1 MLLRK
6 TQKENRER
14 ETAVMSYR
22 QLKALSGTLS
32 SDLMERV
39 ALNIYDFLLLF
50 PSYFNYFKIIIGPF
64 IFMVKVDIPL
74 LFQIKTT

>member
-14 ETAVMSYR
+14 GTAVMSYR
-22 QLKALSGTLS
+22 QLKALSVALS
-32 SDLMERV
+32 TDLMERV
-39 ALNIYDFLLLF
+39 ALNIYGFLLLF